1 MQNDLVAKAI
11 IFEYIDNK
19 FLIYN
24 QLQCKVIFF
33 KIIIE
38 NRTLKFNIKRT
49 LNYVKPI
56 LLLSTNNSFFFIFFI
71 LGNVLRPNT
80 SHTHT
85 WNHRNTPKPSFV
97 SRDLILLWIWITWNL
112 EAVTEIWQPCDEAT
126 GLQTFCFQVVV
137 ISSLPILAAVRGRK
151 HQRSVDVMSPSL
163 HSDLKIPQHKLCL

>member
-11 IFEYIDNK
+11 TFEYIDNK

-24 QLQCKVIFF
+24 QLQCKVIFL

-71 LGNVLRPNT
+71 LGNFLRPNT
-80 SHTHT
+80 SHT
-85 WNHRNTPKPSFV
+85 PE
-97 SRDLILLWIWITWNL
+97 IT
-112 EAVTEIWQPCDEAT
+112 ET
-126 GLQTFCFQVVV
+126 
-137 ISSLPILAAVRGRK
+137 
-151 HQRSVDVMSPSL
+151 HQNPVL
-163 HSDLKIPQHKLCL
+163 